1 MKLPKGVRLGVG
13 LGCIG
18 WSFVCIPYAIIKY
31 INEDIELEVYVSVE
45 EEMVWLSREQIGIL
59 CDKSRSTISKHI
71 NFIFENKEL
80 EEKSNVHF
88 FHIANSDKP
97 VSFLSLEVVLLV
109 GTRTKSKIVNSF
121 YSWCKD
127 VINELKAHSNNSNL
141 VRFNDDNISLD
152 IAVSPEEQT
161 IWMNQNQI
169 AILFDSTQP
178 NISMHIKN
186 IIEESELDF
195 NSVHKDFLYTA
206 SDGKSYYVSF
216 FNLDMVLAIGYRIKT
231 KRAIE
236 FRRWA
241 SSVLKEYL
249 LKGYVINEDRTLVTN
264 ENYINLINRVD
275 SIDNRLKIVE
285 QNEKHLL
292 IEDKIIYENKL
303 FDALVLINEIIN
315 TAKES
320 IVVIDPYIDISTL
333 NAFKNKPN
341 GVLLTF
347 ISSSKNIFV
356 SNEDINRFIKEYGEL
371 IVKIDDSY
379 HDRYLIIDNK
389 LFYHLGSSI
398 NYLGKRFSQITLIKD
413 ADIIETLKGRLK

>member
-1 MKLPKGVRLGVG
+1 MN
-13 LGCIG
+13 
-18 WSFVCIPYAIIKY
+18 YEIIKY
-31 INEDIELEVYVSVE
+31 INENIELEVYVSVE

-241 SSVLKEYL
+241 NSVLKEYL
-249 LKGYVINEDRTLVTN
+249 LKGYVINEERTLVTN
-264 ENYINLINRVD
+264 ENYINLINKVD
-275 SIDNRLKIVE
+275 KLETRIEKIE

-292 IEDKIIYENKL
+292 IEDKIIFEDSI
-303 FDALVLINEIIN
+303 FDAITLLSSIIETSKTEIVI
-315 TAKES
+315 
-320 IVVIDPYIDISTL
+320 IDPYVDIRSL
-333 NAFKNKPN
+333 SIFKNKNKDVPI
-341 GVLLTF
+341 LIIT
-347 ISSSKNIFV
+347 SSKSKITNVEIEEFNNHYRSLSV
-356 SNEDINRFIKEYGEL
+356 S
-371 IVKIDDSY
+371 IDERY
-379 HDRYLIIDNK
+379 HDRYLIIDGEV
-389 LFYHLGSSI
+389 FYHLGSSI
-398 NYLGKRFSQITLIKD
+398 NYLGKRFSQITKIED
-413 ADIIETLKGRLK
+413 EDIISVIKERIVSSQIEKQTRI